1 MAKFYVESGSF
12 RGIVDSDNAET
23 AAVWAIH
30 RVMQPPRSQEPKDA
44 DGLFR
49 LQDDI
54 RVSEKG
60 FGRYEARR
68 IETRDAFLNWA
79 RLVKDAHR
87 DDSCDTQ
94 PSHRSTGC
102 PKQEPV

>member
-23 AAVWAIH
+23 AAVWVIH
-30 RVMQPPRSQEPKDA
+30 RVMQPSKSQSQNHA

-54 RVSEKG
+54 KVNEKG
-60 FGRYEARR
+60 FGRAEAKR

-94 PSHRSTGC
+94 PSHRSTDC
-102 PKQEPV
+102 HKQQSV

>member
-23 AAVWAIH
+23 AAVWVIH
-30 RVMQPPRSQEPKDA
+30 RVMQPSKSESQPHA

-60 FGRYEARR
+60 FGRTEAKR

-79 RLVKDAHR
+79 RLVKDAYLDGACNTH
-87 DDSCDTQ
+87 

-102 PKQEPV
+102 HKQEPV

>member
-23 AAVWAIH
+23 AAVWVIH
-30 RVMQPPRSQEPKDA
+30 RVMQPPRSQEQSDA

-54 RVSEKG
+54 RVSERG
-60 FGRYEARR
+60 FGRSKAKR
-68 IETRDAFLNWA
+68 IETRDAFSNWVRTKISNGQSRMRTWLPPGA
-79 RLVKDAHR
+79 
-87 DDSCDTQ
+87 
-94 PSHRSTGC
+94 SH
-102 PKQEPV
+102 PA

>member
-12 RGIVDSDNAET
+12 RGVVDSGNAET

-30 RVMQPPRSQEPKDA
+30 RVMQPPRSQQQTHA

-60 FGRYEARR
+60 FGRSEAKR
-68 IETRDAFLNWA
+68 IETRDAFSNWA
-79 RLVKDAHR
+79 RLVKDVHT
-87 DDSCDTQ
+87 DETFETH
-94 PSHRSTGC
+94 PSHRRTGC
-102 PKQEPV
+102 P